1 MPDQP
6 ASSAAAGCPRSHAVD
21 LGDHDSTGAP
31 APAAP
36 PQVPELWNPTPA
48 RYQALAQQAAEAMY
62 AFAAGEIDFRTFRH
76 RTEEIRAQTRPLDLL
91 RRLARASQ
99 RLAAQEQKSTPSKTK
114 LLNQARL

>member
-1 MPDQP
+1 M
-6 ASSAAAGCPRSHAVD
+6 
-21 LGDHDSTGAP
+21 
-31 APAAP
+31 
-36 PQVPELWNPTPA
+36 PELWNPTPA

-76 RTEEIRAQTRPLDLL
+76 RTEEIRAQTRTLDLL

-99 RLAAQEQKSTPSKTK
+99 RLAAQEQKSTPSKAK